1 MVFDLF
7 LGAVLQV
14 KKRALHLQEVAVANP
29 RPDLRDIQRQCLE
42 RLKNTLA
49 DIDLLISDIE
59 DIWRQDAS
67 VALDLYRHLSDQV
80 FIIERNGVFSLI
92 HSPKSDAF
100 LTRLTQQVCSDIGFP
115 VLAPTVSQTSRTH
128 YRFER
133 RFNLMFVPPLE
144 SRFLLHLPDLYHE
157 LCHPLFSK
165 EYNQLPNLKPFRTQF
180 STMMYDRSQALT
192 QQMQELDRRE
202 GPAQEMVRL
211 NAWLASWA
219 PDWLEE
225 FYCDLFAIFT
235 LGPAYAWSNCHLCL
249 KLPGN
254 PFATPSQVKV
264 EHPPNAAR
272 MNAML
277 MGLRRL
283 GFDDDADRCSALW
296 INQVQTTGHAE
307 DMAFRQCFPD
317 VILEEVVSSAFKAFE
332 DIGLKR
338 AEPSRLVGVAL
349 CLNQAWDSFW
359 ADPEGFGEWETK
371 AVEHL
376 QRELSGG
383 VS

>member
-7 LGAVLQV
+7 LGALLQV
-14 KKRALHLQEVAVANP
+14 KKRALHMQEVAVTNP
-29 RPDLRDIQRQCLE
+29 RSDLRDIQRQCIE
-42 RLKNTLA
+42 KLKQTLA
-49 DIDLLISDIE
+49 DIDGLIAE
-59 DIWRQDAS
+59 TETIWRQDPS
-67 VALDLYRHLSDQV
+67 LALDLYRHLSDQV

-92 HSPKSDAF
+92 HSPESDAF
-100 LTRLTQQVCSDIGFP
+100 LTKLIQQICKDIGFP

-133 RFNLMFVPPLE
+133 QFNLMFVPPLE

-165 EYNQLPNLKPFRTQF
+165 EYKQLPSLQPFRTQF
-180 STMMYDRSQALT
+180 SNMMLDRTQALT
-192 QQMQELDRRE
+192 REMQVLDRRE
-202 GPAQEMVRL
+202 GPAEEMRRL
-211 NAWLASWA
+211 NTWLASWA

-235 LGPAYAWSNCHLCL
+235 LGPAYAWANCHLCL
-249 KLPGN
+249 KLREN
-254 PFATPSQVKV
+254 PFATPSEVKV

-272 MNAML
+272 MSIML

-283 GFDDDADRCSALW
+283 GFDDAADGCSALW
-296 INQVQTTGHAE
+296 ADQVQTTGYSE
-307 DMAFRQCFPD
+307 DMAFGQCFPD
-317 VILEEVVSSAFKAFE
+317 AVLEGVVSSAFKAFE
-332 DIGLKR
+332 DIGLR
-338 AEPSRLVGVAL
+338 RSEPGKYAGVAL

-371 AVEHL
+371 AVTLL
-376 QRELSGG
+376 QKELANS